1 MPALRTFTPDIVS
14 GLPGPAWLAARRTAA
29 LEAFAAAPLP
39 SAKEEVWRY
48 SRIDDLDLDRF
59 EPAVP
64 AGDAPRPTV
73 GPLRGLLDPFGPRV
87 AAAVSV
93 DGVLTVP
100 EPATPDGRDV
110 VVGPLAEHPEAE
122 ALLGAVA
129 DAGADLV
136 GLNDAC
142 TLDPLV
148 VDVAPGARLERPVVV
163 LHVAAADGSA
173 VFPRTVVRVGEGAVA
188 SVVEAV
194 VSEQAARQ
202 LLAPGATGAPDGARA
217 AAREQEAGGSGA
229 AAGEV
234 VPARLLVVPVT
245 ELVLGAGA
253 SLAYLSL
260 QALAGDV
267 WSLATQ
273 VSSLG
278 ADASLSSFAVAVGAG
293 YGRLRTDSVLAGAG
307 GSSGLRAAFVGT
319 GDQMLDFRTM
329 QDHAA
334 ARTTSDL
341 LFKGAL
347 SGRAHSVYSGLI
359 RIRRGAVRSDAR
371 QTNHNLVL
379 DEGAH
384 ADSVPNL
391 DIEEND
397 VRCSHASTVGPVD
410 EDQRYYLE
418 SRGIDPGT
426 AEELIVAGFFDDIA
440 DQVPVAGTEAL
451 VARVL
456 GRRLVET
463 EHAEVLDG

>member
-1 MPALRTFTPDIVS
+1 M
-14 GLPGPAWLAARRTAA
+14 
-29 LEAFAAAPLP
+29 
-39 SAKEEVWRY
+39 WRY

-59 EPAVP
+59 ELLVPTDAGRVP
-64 AGDAPRPTV
+64 AA
-73 GPLRGLLDPFGPRV
+73 GPSAALLDAFGPSTV
-87 AAAVSV
+87 AVVSV
-93 DGVLTVP
+93 DGALATAEPSVP
-100 EPATPDGRDV
+100 GGNGV
-110 VVGPLAEHPEAE
+110 VVVPLAEHPEGQ
-122 ALLGAVA
+122 ALLGSVA
-129 DAGADLV
+129 DPGADLV

-142 TLDPLV
+142 ALDPLV
-148 VDVAPGARLERPVVV
+148 VDVAPGARLDRPVVV
-163 LHVAAADGSA
+163 LHVVTGAAGSA
-173 VFPRTVVRVGEGAVA
+173 VFPRVVVRVGEGATA

-194 VSEQAARQ
+194 VGEQAARRL
-202 LLAPGATGAPDGARA
+202 LLADDEQAATVEPVAGGPGADARA
-217 AAREQEAGGSGA
+217 VAPAG
-229 AAGEV
+229 
-234 VPARLLVVPVT
+234 RLVVPVT
-245 ELVLGAGA
+245 ELTVGAGG
-253 SLAYLSL
+253 SLAFLSL
-260 QALAGDV
+260 QALAGDT

-293 YGRLRTDSVLAGAG
+293 YGRLRTDSVLGGAA
-307 GSSGLRAAFVGT
+307 GSSRLRAAFVGT

-334 ARTTSDL
+334 PRTTSDL
-341 LFKGAL
+341 LFKGAV

-397 VRCSHASTVGPVD
+397 VRCSHGSTVGPVD

-426 AEELIVAGFFDDIA
+426 AERLIVAGFFDDIT
-440 DQVPVAGTEAL
+440 DQVPVAGAGTL
-451 VARVL
+451 VARAL

-463 EHAEVLDG
+463 EHAEVHGG

>member
-1 MPALRTFTPDIVS
+1 
-14 GLPGPAWLAARRTAA
+14 
-29 LEAFAAAPLP
+29 
-39 SAKEEVWRY
+39 VWRY

-64 AGDAPRPTV
+64 AAGAPRPTV
-73 GPLRGLLDPFGPRV
+73 GALRQLLDPFGPRV
-87 AAAVSV
+87 MAAVSV
-93 DGVLTVP
+93 DGVLAAA
-100 EPATPDGRDV
+100 EPAHSAGRDV
-110 VVGPLAEHPEAE
+110 VVGALTEHPEAD

-148 VDVAPGARLERPVVV
+148 VDVAPGARLEQPVVV
-163 LHVAAADGSA
+163 LHVAGTYGSA

-194 VSEQAARQ
+194 VSEQVARQ
-202 LLAPGATGAPDGARA
+202 LFAAGTTGASDGARGRGAESPGEVDA
-217 AAREQEAGGSGA
+217 AA
-229 AAGEV
+229 
-234 VPARLLVVPVT
+234 PARALVVPVT

-253 SLAYLSL
+253 SLAYLGL

-293 YGRLRTDSVLAGAG
+293 YGRLRTDSVLAGPG
-307 GSSGLRAAFVGT
+307 GSSRLRAAFVGS

-418 SRGIDPGT
+418 SRGIDPAR

-440 DQVPVAGTEAL
+440 DEVPVAGSEAL